1 MGSPLAFRDAFAYV
15 YSRRGCVTPYESF
28 LRQLGELE
36 PILKANADIEKADV
50 GGTVVERYI
59 VFSSHAHRG
68 HQLLA
73 RDTKTTHQSLT
84 RSTSYMKHLICTG
97 QFVKLALLPKIG
109 EKSIYWTKP
118 HLETKG
124 QLVRYYWDKTN

>member
-59 VFSSHAHRG
+59 LFSAAMPIGAISCLHATPKRPI
-68 HQLLA
+68 
-73 RDTKTTHQSLT
+73 SL
-84 RSTSYMKHLICTG
+84 
-97 QFVKLALLPKIG
+97 
-109 EKSIYWTKP
+109 
-118 HLETKG
+118 
-124 QLVRYYWDKTN
+124 